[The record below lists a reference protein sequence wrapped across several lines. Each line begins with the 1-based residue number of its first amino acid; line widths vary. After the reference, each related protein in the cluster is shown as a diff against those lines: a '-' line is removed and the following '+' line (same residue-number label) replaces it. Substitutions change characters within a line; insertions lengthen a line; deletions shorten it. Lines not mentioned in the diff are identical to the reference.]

1 MRTTLT
7 IIFFLGAFIY
17 YTSHRDKYTT
27 YVQFKQTYASGF
39 SDSATAV
46 IDTKDSAIFSILY
59 HSPER
64 QFPTGAYFICCK
76 SADVRANRFY
86 LNPSVIRVTP
96 YRVFSV
102 KK

>member
-1 MRTTLT
+1 MRTILT
-7 IIFFLGAFIY
+7 IIFFLGAFVY
-17 YTSHRDKYTT
+17 YTSHQDKYTT
-27 YVQFKQTYASGF
+27 YIQFKQTYASGF

-46 IDTKDSAIFSILY
+46 IDTRDSAIFSISY

-64 QFPTGAYFICCK
+64 LFPTGAYYLCCK
-76 SADVRANRFY
+76 SGDVRADRFY
-86 LNPSVIRVTP
+86 LNPSVIRVTA